1 MLTAPEIVKCVSGAH
16 TLSPSDVEVAETKMG
31 EATKVEVYVSQE
43 TPVTNSHAPS
53 FAEADADT
61 VVGEPMVRNGDAPF
75 DPSALDID
83 YEKLGRKRPE
93 SLPTVLREV
102 AFCFSILTSS
112 VMAVSSFVS
121 SPDSRSPALS

>member
-1 MLTAPEIVKCVSGAH
+1 
-16 TLSPSDVEVAETKMG
+16 MG
-31 EATKVEVYVSQE
+31 EASKVEVYVSQE
-43 TPVTNSHAPS
+43 TPVINSHAPS

-61 VVGEPMVRNGDAPF
+61 VVGDPMVRNGDAPF

-112 VMAVSSFVS
+112 VMAVSRIRY
-121 SPDSRSPALS
+121 PPRSQSLVIS